1 MIVGIKLEYNAN
13 EDEVLEWLDDLTEGK
28 SERSFIGW
36 AKRVEELANQGC
48 NDNENE
54 NVRVRIRRR
63 GNVGLD
69 FEFSDRDAIEC
80 AINATH
86 EVTESMPQFLKGF
99 YKEIISDLKEHKNG
113 KNSKLN
119 SQF

>member
-13 EDEVLEWLDDLTEGK
+13 EDEVLNWLDDLTEGK

-36 AKRVEELANQGC
+36 AKRVEELANQRC
-48 NDNENE
+48 NENENE
-54 NVRVRIRRR
+54 NVRVRIRHR

-80 AINATH
+80 AINAID

-99 YKEIISDLKEHKNG
+99 YKQIIADLKEHKNG
-113 KNSKLN
+113 KNSN
-119 SQF
+119 

>member
-1 MIVGIKLEYNAN
+1 MIVGIKLEYIAN
-13 EDEVLEWLDDLTEGK
+13 EDDEVLKWLDDLTEGK

-36 AKRVEELANQGC
+36 AKRVEELANKRW
-48 NDNENE
+48 NENE
-54 NVRVRIRRR
+54 NVRVRIRHR

-80 AINATH
+80 AINAIH
-86 EVTESMPQFLKGF
+86 EVEESMPQFLKGF

-113 KNSKLN
+113 
-119 SQF
+119 